1 MPWFRFLFTLLLTV
15 GLIIVMDRPLTIKEQ
30 TLPPLGRFFSPQHGY
45 WQQAEPIAISSFSRE
60 MAISEVRDSLHIY
73 IDKDMIP
80 RIFAKNDRDA
90 IFGQGYVSAYLRLFQ
105 MDISTRATIGRL
117 SEIMGNRTLEF
128 DLDQRRKGLHE
139 AANRIA
145 DKWMNDP
152 EIAPYLQAYLDGINT
167 RIKELTPGGYP
178 LEYKLIDAIPEPWDA
193 VRLAS
198 FYLAMSET
206 LARTAHDL
214 PLSNA
219 RLIIG
224 HEAFDLLYPDRNPK
238 DSPVYPYHYVDS
250 IKVEATTDSILQES
264 GLSKALWGY
273 DHFQEAS
280 TPGVG
285 SNNWALAPSK
295 TASGHAILANDPHLA
310 LTLPSI
316 WLEMQI
322 STPGNTAYG
331 VAFTSMPGIA
341 IGFNQDIAW
350 GFTNGGQ
357 DVLDWYEI
365 HWTDAGKT
373 TYLLD
378 GKEVKAKLR
387 EEIILVKGMPEPV
400 RDTLR
405 MTHWGP
411 VPQLKDGKP
420 NPNLAMH
427 WLPSQDLDPKM
438 ANIFM
443 GVQNALNLETWRT
456 QIQSFDAPM
465 QNAIYAD
472 KRGNIGLKLMGKMPL
487 RSQGSGRFVY
497 DGQLSENAWIG
508 FVPGHEVP
516 ESINPGR
523 GFVSSCNQH
532 STYPSFPYA
541 YTGIFED
548 WRGRYA
554 NDQLAKMEGAT
565 IQDMIALQNDV
576 TSLRAKEGKD
586 VFLKLLNRSKL
597 NEKEASHAVLI
608 DQWGGNYEPNLE
620 APVLFELWID
630 AIDTIAWDELYV
642 YKDSLPVE
650 IPEKW
655 RLINLLESYPQ
666 LSWWDIQATP
676 IKEEATEVVTIAF
689 KRAIAR
695 HESLKQEAKQT
706 WGTFKNT
713 TIRHIARIDA
723 FSATDL
729 NLGGHKSALNAI
741 SETNGP
747 SWRFIVELGPEI
759 NAYGIYPGGQSGNP
773 GSPFY
778 RNLIKAWQNGQYR
791 TLRPYSTPEN
801 AQSQAVQSF
810 TFLKSTSND

>member
-1 MPWFRFLFTLLLTV
+1 MPWFRFLFALIMTV
-15 GLIIVMDRPLTIKEQ
+15 GLIILMDRPLTIKEQ

-45 WQQAEPIAISSFSRE
+45 WQQAEPVSMPAFSRE
-60 MAISEVRDSLHIY
+60 IALSEIRDSLQIFL
-73 IDKDMIP
+73 DKDLIP
-80 RIFAKNDRDA
+80 RIFAKNDLDA
-90 IFGQGYVSAYLRLFQ
+90 IFGQGYISAYLRLFQ

-117 SEIMGNRTLEF
+117 SEIMGKRTLEF
-128 DLDQRRKGLHE
+128 DLGQRRKGMHE

-145 DKWMNDP
+145 ETWMQDP
-152 EIAPYLQAYLDGINT
+152 DISPYLQAYLDGINS
-167 RIKELTPGGYP
+167 RINELTPGEYP
-178 LEYKLIDAIPEPWDA
+178 LEYKLIDAVPEPWDA

-219 RLIIG
+219 RNIIG
-224 HEAFDLLYPDRNPK
+224 EEAFELLYPDRNPK

-250 IKVEATTDSILQES
+250 VKVEAVQDTLRQET

-273 DHFQEAS
+273 EHFQEAS

-357 DVLDWYEI
+357 DVQDWYEI
-365 HWTDAGKT
+365 NWTDTDKT
-373 TYLLD
+373 RYLLD
-378 GKEVKAKLR
+378 GKEVKARLH
-387 EEIILVKGMPEPV
+387 EEIIMVKGLVEPI

-405 MTHWGP
+405 ITHWGP
-411 VPQLKDGKP
+411 VPQLKDSLP
-420 NPNLAMH
+420 NPDLAMH
-427 WLPSQDLDPKM
+427 WLPMHNLDPKM
-438 ANIFM
+438 ANIFI
-443 GVQNALNLETWRT
+443 GVQNSLNLETWRSH
-456 QIQSFDAPM
+456 IQSFDAPM

-487 RSQGSGRFVY
+487 RNQGSGRLVY
-497 DGQLSENAWIG
+497 DGQVLKNAWSG
-508 FVPGHEVP
+508 FVPPEEVP
-516 ESINPGR
+516 ESINPNR

-532 STYPSFPYA
+532 STYSSFPYS

-554 NDQLAKMEGAT
+554 NDQLAAMESAS

-576 TSLRAKEGKD
+576 NSLKAKEGKE
-586 VFLKLLNRSKL
+586 VFLRLLDPSRL
-597 NEKEASHAVLI
+597 NSKEAALKSVI
-608 DQWGGNYEPNLE
+608 DQWEGNYEANHE
-620 APVLFELWID
+620 APVLFELWIEE
-630 AIDTIAWDELYV
+630 IDTMAWDELYV
-642 YKDSLPVE
+642 YKDSFPVE

-655 RLINLLESYPQ
+655 RLISLMADYPE

-676 IKEEATEVVTIAF
+676 VKEDATDVVTLAF
-689 KRAIAR
+689 KNAVTALD
-695 HESLKQEAKQT
+695 SLSREKKHT
-706 WGTFKNT
+706 WGVFKNT
-713 TIRHIARIDA
+713 TIQHIARIDA

-773 GSPFY
+773 GSSHY
-778 RNLIKAWQNGQYR
+778 RNLIETWQSGQYR
-791 TLRPYSTPEN
+791 SLKAYPTLVAAQGN
-801 AQSQAVQSF
+801 AIQRF
-810 TFLKSTSND
+810 TFTKIGKQ